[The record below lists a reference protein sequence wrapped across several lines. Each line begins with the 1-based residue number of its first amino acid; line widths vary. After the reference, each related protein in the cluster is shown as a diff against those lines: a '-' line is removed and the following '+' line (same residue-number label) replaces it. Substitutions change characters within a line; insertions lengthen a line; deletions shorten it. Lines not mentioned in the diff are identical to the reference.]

1 MSAFLSMSS
10 AVVTPARVTRSMAA
24 WSTPSEGLCAAATIS
39 SRPAILSRHCLQRQ
53 TKSELRLLGR

>member
-1 MSAFLSMSS
+1 
-10 AVVTPARVTRSMAA
+10 MAA